1 MTINNEKGV
10 LHSLKHE
17 PPRGVKILS
26 IIYSLVGALFILGG
40 ILVIFTGTSD
50 AHQLI
55 NGAAMA
61 IIGIGVVYVGRGLVK
76 GKKWAAWSA
85 TILALFQPLEP
96 VYWIIAYYLL
106 LSPVREYFNIHI
118 RSKLQ
123 GVLYA
128 LLVLFLIPI
137 LLLSLLII
145 GAGALFIYEKF
156 LKFLFPP

>member
-1 MTINNEKGV
+1 MTINNEKEAF
-10 LHSLKHE
+10 HSLKQE

-26 IIYSLVGALFILGG
+26 IIYSLVGALFIFGG
-40 ILVIFTGTSD
+40 ILVILTRTSD
-50 AHQLI
+50 THQLI
-55 NGAAMA
+55 NGVSMV
-61 IIGIGVVYVGRGLVK
+61 IIGMGVVYVGRGLVK

-85 TILALFQPLEP
+85 TILALFQPL
-96 VYWIIAYYLL
+96 VFLYWMIAYYLL

-123 GVLYA
+123 GVLYG
-128 LLVLFLIPI
+128 LLVLFLMPI
-137 LLLSLLII
+137 VLLSLLII

>member
-1 MTINNEKGV
+1 MTTNNEKGV

-26 IIYSLVGALFILGG
+26 IIYSLVGALLILGG
-40 ILVIFTGTSD
+40 IFGILTGTCD
-50 AHQLI
+50 ACAL
-55 NGAAMA
+55 MP
-61 IIGIGVVYVGRGLVK
+61 IIGMGVVYVGRGLVK

-137 LLLSLLII
+137 IILSLLII

>member
-1 MTINNEKGV
+1 MTTYNEKGV
-10 LHSLKHE
+10 HHSLKHE

-26 IIYSLVGALFILGG
+26 IIYSLVGALLILGG
-40 ILVIFTGTSD
+40 IFGIFTGTCV
-50 AHQLI
+50 ACAL
-55 NGAAMA
+55 MP
-61 IIGIGVVYVGRGLVK
+61 IIGTGVVYVGRGLVK

-123 GVLYA
+123 GVLYT
-128 LLVLFLIPI
+128 LLVYFLIPI
-137 LLLSLLII
+137 LILSLLII

>member
-40 ILVIFTGTSD
+40 IFVILTGTSN
-50 AHQLI
+50 A
-55 NGAAMA
+55 GALMA
-61 IIGIGVVYVGRGLVK
+61 IIGMGVAYVGRGLVK

-106 LSPVREYFNIHI
+106 LSPAREYFNIHI

-123 GVLYA
+123 GILYA

-137 LLLSLLII
+137 LILSLLII

-156 LKFLFPP
+156 LRFLFPP